1 MLQEINASEQRGN
14 NYSLMAYESLLD
26 FNLPAKY
33 SLTGRLAPHNLI
45 TDGFYDVGQVSY
57 CVAFLLLCRQT
68 RYICGLVDR
77 LSATETI
84 DWLHF

>member
-1 MLQEINASEQRGN
+1 MKLFTFSALELLQEINASEQRRN

-26 FNLPAKY
+26 FNLSAKY

-57 CVAFLLLCRQT
+57 YAILRFMLKQ
-68 RYICGLVDR
+68 
-77 LSATETI
+77 
-84 DWLHF
+84 WP